1 MQTEKAR
8 CAMKL
13 TIISGRSGSGKSTVL
28 RILEDLGYYCI
39 DNLPA
44 SLLPSLADRL
54 TAKTLDIA
62 NAAVSI
68 DARNIPSDLRQV
80 TGIIKQLGSGPLS
93 TDIVFLDA
101 NSQTLLRRFSESR
114 RKHPLSDKEV
124 GLREAIDRESEL
136 LEPLSLLANLNIDT
150 SEMSLHQLRDIIKAR
165 LATDG
170 ASSMT
175 LQFQSFGFKN
185 GIATDADLVFD
196 ARCLPNPY
204 WDSSLRSLTG
214 LSPEVAHFL
223 DSQEEVQ
230 KMLSDIQGFLESWL
244 PSFESN
250 NRSYMTVAIGCTGG
264 QHRSVYLSEKLGEI
278 FTPRFKSVQIRHR
291 ELD

>member
-28 RILEDLGYYCI
+28 HILEDLGYYCI

-54 TAKTLDIA
+54 TAKTL
-62 NAAVSI
+62 
-68 DARNIPSDLRQV
+68 
-80 TGIIKQLGSGPLS
+80 
-93 TDIVFLDA
+93 VFLDA

-114 RKHPLSDKEV
+114 RKHPLSDKEI
-124 GLREAIDRESEL
+124 GLREAIGRESEL

-150 SEMSLHQLRDIIKAR
+150 SEMSLHQLRDIIRAR

-185 GIATDADLVFD
+185 GIATDADLMFD

-204 WDSSLRSLTG
+204 WDSNLRSLTG

-244 PSFESN
+244 PSFENN

-278 FTPRFKSVQIRHR
+278 FSPRFESVQVRHR